1 MDSKEIAVKMTG
13 VSKHFNGICALDK
26 IDLEIKKGTIH
37 AILGENGAGKSTLMK
52 ILCGLVSM
60 DTGKIEL
67 FGKEIKFKSIIEALE
82 NKIAIVPQELALV
95 DYFTVAENIYLGK
108 EKIKNGFIDMDV
120 MNHDA
125 EVLLSEIK
133 INLNPKSIVSD
144 LSVSQKQML
153 VIARVLSEDAEV
165 IIMDEPTARLGVQE
179 IKDFLEYMKY
189 LREIGKTI
197 IFITH
202 KLNEVFEISDEVT
215 VLRDGKLIS
224 THRIEEVTEDK
235 IIREMV
241 NRSSESLGIEKRHKE
256 LKEIVLEVKNISSE
270 QMVQDVSFELHK
282 GEILGFYGLVGSGR
296 TEMIRAILGIDS
308 KKGGSVKYKDE
319 FVEFKNIRESMES
332 GLVLI
337 PEERRQQGLVMNLP
351 IQQNSSLTKLKY
363 FSKYGF
369 VNQKKERSSVAK
381 LKNELRINCSS
392 INDPVGSLSGGNQQ
406 KVVLSKFLDMP
417 VDIYIFDEPTR
428 GIDVGAKKEIY
439 KLIQEISESNAS
451 IIIISSEIP
460 EIQSICDRIIVM
472 NEGKAVK
479 SLGPEEFM
487 DAEVI
492 MKYSIGGKHGKT
504 AKN

>member
-1 MDSKEIAVKMTG
+1 MDKQEIAVKMSD
-13 VSKHFNGICALDK
+13 VSKHFNGICALNK
-26 IDLEIKKGTIH
+26 VNLEIHKGTIH
-37 AILGENGAGKSTLMK
+37 ALLGENGAGKSTLMK
-52 ILCGLVSM
+52 ILCGLISK

-67 FGKEIKFKSIIEALE
+67 FDKEVEFKSIIEALE
-82 NKIAIVPQELALV
+82 NKMAIVPQELALV
-95 DYFTVAENIYLGK
+95 EYFSVAENIYLGK
-108 EKIKNGFIDMDV
+108 EKTKRGFMDMNR
-120 MNHDA
+120 MTRDA
-125 EVLLSEIK
+125 EALLSELK
-133 INLNPKSIVSD
+133 INLDPKAIVSD

-165 IIMDEPTARLGVQE
+165 IIMDEPTARLGVYE

-202 KLNEVFEISDEVT
+202 KLDEVFEICDEVT
-215 VLRDGKLIS
+215 VLRDGNVVSSHK
-224 THRIEEVTEDK
+224 IEEVTQNQ
-235 IIREMV
+235 IIKEMV
-241 NRSSESLGIEKRHKE
+241 NRSSESLDIEKAQKE
-256 LKEIVLEVKNISSE
+256 LKEIVLEVNNISCD
-270 QMVQDVSFELHK
+270 QMVHDASFELYK

-296 TEMIRAILGIDS
+296 TEMIRAILGID
-308 KKGGSVKYKDE
+308 KKNSGRVKYKNELVD
-319 FVEFKNIRESMES
+319 FKNIRESMDS

-351 IQQNSSLTKLKY
+351 IHQNSSLTKLKY

-369 VNQKKERSSVAK
+369 VNQSKEKSSVEK
-381 LKNELRINCSS
+381 LKNDLRINCSN
-392 INDPVGSLSGGNQQ
+392 IYNPAGSLSGGNQQ

-439 KLIQEISESNAS
+439 KLIQKISENAS

-460 EIQSICDRIIVM
+460 EIQSICDRIVVM
-472 NEGKAVK
+472 NEGKTVK

-487 DAEVI
+487 DAEII

-504 AKN
+504 AEN